1 MRRTARWL
9 TAVNTIS
16 APRVASQRSRVDQ
29 VFDRMVHRAERRAEA
44 DADVA
49 REFVDSYR
57 FLLREVAKQD
67 TLSMV
72 GWQGFTDDLTRRMTN
87 HLRVERLI
95 SEHPEIA
102 QEPIERPI
110 VVVGLPRTATT
121 VTHKILIQPEGN
133 RAPLMWELM
142 NTHRGDIDPKLRDKL
157 IKDAQQMAS
166 LASKAS
172 PVWDLIHPMNAMQ
185 PEECVFAL
193 PHGYQFITRAAMPA
207 YRRWADERDY
217 TEDYEHLKRV
227 LQVLQWNQPRRRW
240 VLKSPFHLFN
250 LDILLK
256 VFGDAQIVWMH
267 RDPSTVM
274 GSWCSLVE
282 TGRALHHRSYDPAKI
297 GPEWLDIFGTGVSKA
312 RAVRAAASRERFVDV
327 PYHSFTADPHTL
339 MAKLFA
345 QLGLDWTDAEE
356 SNLEQVLARPG
367 MRRSHEYHLSRY
379 GIELDDVEEAFG
391 DYGRLGF

>member
-9 TAVNTIS
+9 TPVNALS
-16 APRVASQRSRVDQ
+16 APRVTAQRARADR
-29 VFDRMVHRAERRAEA
+29 VFDRMVQQAEQRA
-44 DADVA
+44 DADAALA
-49 REFVDSYR
+49 RDFVDSYR
-57 FLLREVAKQD
+57 FLFKEIAKQE

-72 GWQGFTDDLTRRMTN
+72 GWQGFIDDLTRRMTN

-95 SEHPEIA
+95 AEHPEITA
-102 QEPIERPI
+102 EPIARPV

-121 VTHKILIQPEGN
+121 LTHKILIQPEGN

-142 NTHRGDIDPKLRDKL
+142 NTHRGDIEPKLRDKL
-157 IKDAQQMAS
+157 VKDAQQMAG
-166 LASKAS
+166 LASRAS
-172 PVWDLIHPMNAMQ
+172 PVWDLIHPMNALQ

-217 TEDYEHLKRV
+217 TGDYRHLKRV

-250 LDILLK
+250 LDVLLE
-256 VFGDAQIVWMH
+256 VFADATIVWTH
-267 RDPSTVM
+267 RDPATVM

-282 TGRALHHRSYDPAKI
+282 TGRALHHRRYDAAAI
-297 GPEWLDIFGTGVSKA
+297 GPEWLDIFGKGVAAA
-312 RAVRAAASRERFVDV
+312 RGVRATAPSERFIDV
-327 PYHSFTADPHTL
+327 PYRSLTAEPHACLPELFEKLGLEWTADEK
-339 MAKLFA
+339 A
-345 QLGLDWTDAEE
+345 
-356 SNLEQVLARPG
+356 SLEHVLARPDT
-367 MRRSHEYHLSRY
+367 RRSHEYHLSRY
-379 GIELDDVEEAFG
+379 GIELDDVEAAFG